1 MTAQT
6 SKPRKLSQQQ
16 EIISLFLIDKKNINW
31 PNEMRVATKLIREYG
46 FDWLMSLNGRTK
58 TISLTWFLG
67 ENGKKFLNDIK
78 KYQSLSF
85 EKQEIILED
94 NPVAPPT
101 EIVKK
106 PTSVKDFLNIFNKT

>member
-16 EIISLFLIDKKNINW
+16 ELISLFLIDKKNINW
-31 PNEMRVATKLIREYG
+31 PNEMRVATKLIKEYG

>member
-31 PNEMRVATKLIREYG
+31 PNEMRVATKLIKEYG

>member
-1 MTAQT
+1 MTART

-16 EIISLFLIDKKNINW
+16 EVISLFLIDKKNINW
-31 PNEMRVATKLIREYG
+31 PNEMRVATKLIKEYG

-106 PTSVKDFLNIFNKT
+106 PTSVKDFLNIFNNK

>member
-6 SKPRKLSQQQ
+6 SKPRKLSKQQQ
-16 EIISLFLIDKKNINW
+16 IIELFLLDSTSCNW
-31 PNEMRVATKLIREYG
+31 STEMKFATRLIKEYD

-58 TISLTWFLG
+58 VISLTWFFG
-67 ENGKKFLNDIK
+67 ENGEKFLNDIK
-78 KYQSLSF
+78 RYQSLSF

>member
-1 MTAQT
+1 M
-6 SKPRKLSQQQ
+6 
-16 EIISLFLIDKKNINW
+16 ISLFLIDKKNINW
-31 PNEMRVATKLIREYG
+31 PNEMRVATKLIKEYG

>member
-1 MTAQT
+1 MR
-6 SKPRKLSQQQ
+6 P
-16 EIISLFLIDKKNINW
+16 SLGLCSRALKTRF
-31 PNEMRVATKLIREYG
+31 VAG
-46 FDWLMSLNGRTK
+46 FQDAIGSL
-58 TISLTWFLG
+58 LWFLG
-67 ENGKKFLNDIK
+67 DNGKKFLQDIK

-106 PTSVKDFLNIFNKT
+106 PTSVKDFLNIFNKK

>member
-1 MTAQT
+1 VTAQT
-6 SKPRKLSQQQ
+6 RKPRKLSQQQ
-16 EIISLFLIDKKNINW
+16 QIISLFLTDKKNINW
-31 PNEMRVATKLIREYG
+31 PNEMRIATNLIKEHG

-58 TISLTWFLG
+58 VISLVWFLG
-67 ENGKKFLNDIK
+67 DNGKKFLQDIK

-85 EKQEIILED
+85 EKNEIILED

-106 PTSVKDFLNIFNKT
+106 PTSVKDFLNIFNKK

>member
-1 MTAQT
+1 V
-6 SKPRKLSQQQ
+6 
-16 EIISLFLIDKKNINW
+16 ISLFLIDKKNINW
-31 PNEMRVATKLIREYG
+31 PNEMRVATKLIKEYG

>member
-31 PNEMRVATKLIREYG
+31 PNEMRVATKLIKEYG

-106 PTSVKDFLNIFNKT
+106 PTSVKDFLNIFNKI

>member
-1 MTAQT
+1 MTART

-16 EIISLFLIDKKNINW
+16 EVISLFLIDKKNINW
-31 PNEMRVATKLIREYG
+31 PNEMRVATKLIKEYG

-85 EKQEIILED
+85 EKDKIELED
-94 NPVAPPT
+94 KPVAPQV
-101 EIVKK
+101 EVVKK
-106 PTSVKDFLNIFNKT
+106 PTSMKEFLNLFNKK

>member
-1 MTAQT
+1 MTART

-16 EIISLFLIDKKNINW
+16 EVISLFLIDKKNINW
-31 PNEMRVATKLIREYG
+31 PNEMRVATKLIKEYG

>member
-1 MTAQT
+1 MTART

-16 EIISLFLIDKKNINW
+16 EVISLFQIDKKNINW
-31 PNEMRVATKLIREYG
+31 PNEMRVATKLIKEYG

>member
-94 NPVAPPT
+94 NPVGPAV
-101 EIVKK
+101 EVIKK
-106 PTSVKDFLNIFNKT
+106 PNSVKDFLNIFNKK

>member
-6 SKPRKLSQQQ
+6 KKPRKLSQQQ
-16 EIISLFLIDKKNINW
+16 QIVILFLSDTKQCNW
-31 PNEMRVATKLIREYG
+31 PNEMRIATKLIKEYG
-46 FDWLMSLNGRTK
+46 FDWLISLKSRTK
-58 TISLTWFLG
+58 VISLTWFLG
-67 ENGKKFLNDIK
+67 DNGKKFLNDIK

-94 NPVAPPT
+94 NPVAPTT

-106 PTSVKDFLNIFNKT
+106 PTSVKDFLNIFNKK

>member
-31 PNEMRVATKLIREYG
+31 PNEMRVATKLIKEYG
-46 FDWLMSLNGRTK
+46 FDWLMSLYGRTK

-78 KYQSLSF
+78 KQDIYTNKKWKRQHQCYQY
-85 EKQEIILED
+85 
-94 NPVAPPT
+94 
-101 EIVKK
+101 
-106 PTSVKDFLNIFNKT
+106 LNI